1 MNSRT
6 RLFLVTI
13 SLWVAVVVALG
24 YWRMFYAWRLGAFYS
39 FFVHYMPILG
49 LVLLIV
55 VISEFFYFDRRLS
68 NGD

>member
-13 SLWVAVVVALG
+13 GLWLAVVVTLG
-24 YWRMFYAWRLGAFYS
+24 YWRMFYAWHLGAFYS
-39 FFVHYMPILG
+39 FFFHYMPILV

>member
-13 SLWVAVVVALG
+13 GLWVAVVIALG

-39 FFVHYMPILG
+39 FFVHYMP
-49 LVLLIV
+49 LLLLFLFIV
-55 VISEFFYFDRRLS
+55 VISESWYFDRKLS